1 MGIFLKVHQA
11 VHLDN
16 SQVIVK
22 IAGVKVRM
30 ILNIQNIHLNI
41 WVELT
46 VIVYIPLPQPNPEL
60 LWPVL
65 VNAVGGCKK
74 MAAIYQSSS
83 TGVHIVIL
91 VLL

>member
-1 MGIFLKVHQA
+1 MGILLKVHQA

-22 IAGVKVRM
+22 IAGVKVWM
-30 ILNIQNIHLNI
+30 ILNVQNIHLNV

-46 VIVYIPLPQPNPEL
+46 VIVYIPLPQPHPEL

-65 VNAVGGCKK
+65 IDAVGGCKQ
-74 MAAIYQSSS
+74 MAPIYQSST